1 MTLMFTRLKTSPGL
15 RKGTMQHKIKFCI
28 SLILSLFVS
37 LLIHSPLEGAVIDH
51 NVLPYK
57 KKLKEKILGGEIFS
71 ESKVKSST
79 LVENGVMSE
88 IQELHFTIAGLH
100 PKSCEYA
107 LKKLSLYENYSSF
120 LDFVKESRYD
130 EATQGINFLLSHPLL
145 PYEMRLIFKLPRIE
159 KPGVYPFTFDIGI
172 LKNLKG
178 NIYAIEHNK
187 RCLFYTKA
195 DWEGAHTNFPN
206 IVFELFSQT
215 LSKLTMERL
224 FRISNTLSH

>member
-1 MTLMFTRLKTSPGL
+1 MTLMFTRLKILPGL
-15 RKGTMQHKIKFCI
+15 RKGTMHHKNHFCNL
-28 SLILSLFVS
+28 LILTLFVS
-37 LLIHSPLEGAVIDH
+37 LLTHSPLEGAVLDH

-57 KKLKEKILGGEIFS
+57 KKLKEKILDGEIFS

-79 LVENGVMSE
+79 LVENNIVSQ

-107 LKKLSLYENYSSF
+107 LKKLALYENYSSF
-120 LDFVKESRYD
+120 LDFVKESKYD
-130 EATQGINFLLSHPLL
+130 EATKGINFLLSHPLL
-145 PYEMRLIFKLPRIE
+145 PYDMRLLFKLPRIE
-159 KPGVYPFTFDIGI
+159 KPGVYPFEFDIGI

-178 NIYAIEHNK
+178 NIYAIDHNK
-187 RCLFYTKA
+187 RCLFFTKA
-195 DWEGAHTNFPN
+195 DWEGPHTNFPN

-224 FRISNTLSH
+224 FRISNTLGH